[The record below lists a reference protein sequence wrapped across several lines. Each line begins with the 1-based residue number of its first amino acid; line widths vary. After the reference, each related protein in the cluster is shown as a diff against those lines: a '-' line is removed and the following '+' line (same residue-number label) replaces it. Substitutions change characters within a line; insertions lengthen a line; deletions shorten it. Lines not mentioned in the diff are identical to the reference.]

1 MGEVLDRF
9 REAGGRGALP
19 DGNFLAGG
27 NREEIYTEIY
37 AGLITPRSIGA
48 NLFTGAQ
55 YEGYQQNEGE
65 RELTLWVASEG
76 SFSLVSNI
84 HFQAENE
91 YLFDR
96 VKLVQGDL
104 KVRLTKD
111 FHRRLGHGP
120 EAGRSRGTAVLF
132 RLPPDA
138 GLDPLAPF
146 DVVLMIAGKDADG
159 SPMTIEVPM
168 AYQLPERHMLPPP
181 PVPLWVQTWREKQ
194 VDIAILGLLLV
205 AVTIIFLFQ
214 DFLDPLSPDLHPGP
228 GCNPCLRSGLVGLV
242 RGGGQLSIANIL
254 AYIQSPFGGTGI
266 GAFALDPLI
275 FILSVYAAVTLFVL
289 GRGRVLWLAVPVR
302 RRPGTAEPT
311 GAASTYSTNQRARNT
326 STTAVGCQIPG
337 DDLSDRCGVRFGGC
351 GGEIRRNRALPRR
364 NHRAF

>member
-1 MGEVLDRF
+1 MFAGHVIGVDPVTEPMLDRDGFALLAFEELVAGGSILDSPRTMGEVLDRF

-27 NREEIYTEIY
+27 NREEIYTEMY

-242 RGGGQLSIANIL
+242 RGGPAFHRQHIGLHPVAIWRHRNWCFCAG
-254 AYIQSPFGGTGI
+254 SPDLHPVG
-266 GAFALDPLI
+266 
-275 FILSVYAAVTLFVL
+275 VC
-289 GRGRVLWLAVPVR
+289 GRYV
-302 RRPGTAEPT
+302 
-311 GAASTYSTNQRARNT
+311 
-326 STTAVGCQIPG
+326 
-337 DDLSDRCGVRFGGC
+337 VRFGAGACSVAGC
-351 GGEIRRNRALPRR
+351 ARSAPPRNC
-364 NHRAF
+364 